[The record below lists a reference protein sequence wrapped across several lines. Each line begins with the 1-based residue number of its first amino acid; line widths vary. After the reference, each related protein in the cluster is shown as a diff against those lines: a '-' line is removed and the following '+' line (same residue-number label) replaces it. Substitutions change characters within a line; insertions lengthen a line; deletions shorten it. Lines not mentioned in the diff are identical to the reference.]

1 MTEKQLKSKNPWK
14 EVADMYNP
22 NKDNCLYGEDN
33 NYVCSCD
40 KDAIKKY
47 NEKAQGTKD
56 EIITRIPAEPWWG
69 NPFEARLIIL
79 SLNPGYVPKV
89 NETLAKLMQANTNI
103 RKKVIEF
110 KKKTLLFETHSF
122 FPEKEDDKNDNY
134 PITCREAVCLLEDQ
148 YWENKLEQLKDD
160 VKQKNQFIED
170 TEFFKQIAMV
180 EYHGYSSQKA
190 NRTFPLRGAFLESQ
204 RFIKDM
210 LWYIAEN
217 KKEDVRFLIMRSEDK
232 WQNLL
237 SKKDFFDKY
246 ESLIIRKKKSSMIS
260 QYITPPNFEDGKYED
275 LVDFLSKQK

>member
-1 MTEKQLKSKNPWK
+1 MTEEQLKSKNPWK

-22 NKDNCLYGEDN
+22 NKENCLYDEDN
-33 NYVCSCD
+33 YYVCSCD

-148 YWENKLEQLKDD
+148 YWENKLKQLKDD

-180 EYHGYSSQKA
+180 EYHGYSSQEA
-190 NRTFPLRGAFLESQ
+190 NRTFPLKGVFLESQ
-204 RFIKDM
+204 KYIKDM

-217 KKEDVRFLIMRSEDK
+217 KKEDVRFLIMRSKPK
-232 WQNLL
+232 WKKLL
-237 SKKDFFDKY
+237 SDDFFKKFK
-246 ESLIIRKKKSSMIS
+246 SLIIEKKNSSTRS
-260 QYITPPNFEDGKYED
+260 QHITPANFENGKYED